1 MIYSSM
7 PRKKFTAKWLNLFF
21 RRYSM
26 ASSSEIINRVWL
38 ANWRDA
44 TDASFIRRHKIGLI
58 INTTSHIQS
67 PFSNSIAT
75 YRIPIIRYQD
85 SDALLLHH
93 VPIVA
98 RHIRRVLTTTRK
110 NVLIHCV
117 DGTCRG
123 PTVVAGFLILELGMS
138 KKDAIALVRQRKP
151 NAFQRE
157 HLVFEGVLD
166 DLEKRRRQN
175 NPIL

>member
-1 MIYSSM
+1 
-7 PRKKFTAKWLNLFF
+7 
-21 RRYSM
+21 M
-26 ASSSEIINRVWL
+26 ATSSEIIDRVWL
-38 ANWRDA
+38 ATWRDA
-44 TDASFIRRHKIGLI
+44 TDASFIRRHNVGLI

-67 PFSNSIAT
+67 PFQDSIAT

-93 VPIVA
+93 IPIVA
-98 RHIRRVLTTTRK
+98 QHIRRVLTTTRK

-138 KKDAIALVRQRKP
+138 KQDAVALVRTRKP

-157 HLVFEGVLD
+157 HLVFEAVLD
-166 DLEKRRRQN
+166 ELEKRRRQH